1 MNRMDKQSHSNGLV
15 EHENEA
21 GTEGFDV
28 ERTLNTVASGSVGI
42 RDSMADV
49 SVKCLTCIINYLS
62 LSTHVCV
69 CV

>member
-1 MNRMDKQSHSNGLV
+1 MNRMDKQSHSNGLMD
-15 EHENEA
+15 HENEA

-49 SVKCLTCIINYLS
+49 SVKCLTFNYLS